1 MDFPNCNIVYGTDL
15 NNRNLPAVSGQQ
27 IPGLLP
33 NETYFYLVTQTI
45 GSQVVEVEG
54 SFTIGM
60 WNLCSYVLYGIVYM
74 KEFVSQDFMF
84 ILVY

>member
-1 MDFPNCNIVYGTDL
+1 MGFPTCNILYGT
-15 NNRNLPAVSGQQ
+15 NPNGRTISAVSGQQ

-33 NETYFYLVTQTI
+33 DVTYFYLVTQTI

-60 WNLCSYVLYGIVYM
+60 WNLYSYVLYSIGYEGIC
-74 KEFVSQDFMF
+74 FSTRISCLF
-84 ILVY
+84 